1 MKYKIIV
8 DSSSNL
14 TKDYL
19 DDEKDIL
26 FSVAPLRMNFGGKEY
41 VDDENLDVHQM
52 LVDLSKCKEVPHSS
66 CPSPQDFLSTYEE
79 ADKYLV
85 FTISTKLS
93 GSFNSARIAKDMSKQ
108 KDDIFLLDSKL
119 VAGSI
124 ELLVIEAVR
133 LIKEGKSFDEIKS
146 SLIKFRDKMQ
156 LLFVLNKFDN
166 LVKNGR
172 VSKITAFIANL
183 ANIKPL
189 CYGEE
194 GEIKIKEK
202 IRSVEGAL
210 KRLVFN
216 IGKMCE
222 DFKNKICIISYTE
235 NKDEATSLATMIK
248 AKYPFKEVKVVS
260 NRGLCSFYALE
271 GGIICCF

>member
-52 LVDLSKCKEVPHSS
+52 LVDLSKCKVPHSS

>member
-66 CPSPQDFLSTYEE
+66 CPSPQDFLSTYEG

-93 GSFNSARIAKDMSKQ
+93 GSFNSVSPLTQ
-108 KDDIFLLDSKL
+108 KCCYICFSF
-119 VAGSI
+119 
-124 ELLVIEAVR
+124 
-133 LIKEGKSFDEIKS
+133 KS
-146 SLIKFRDKMQ
+146 
-156 LLFVLNKFDN
+156 
-166 LVKNGR
+166 
-172 VSKITAFIANL
+172 
-183 ANIKPL
+183 
-189 CYGEE
+189 
-194 GEIKIKEK
+194 
-202 IRSVEGAL
+202 
-210 KRLVFN
+210 
-216 IGKMCE
+216 
-222 DFKNKICIISYTE
+222 
-235 NKDEATSLATMIK
+235 
-248 AKYPFKEVKVVS
+248 
-260 NRGLCSFYALE
+260 
-271 GGIICCF
+271 